1 MHELRHLQNHVST
14 QQQNIL
20 RGSEI
25 GMLPIGVVHTTLSND
40 MEKQDVL
47 VLAG

>member
-20 RGSEI
+20 RGSEK
-25 GMLPIGVVHTTLSND
+25 GMLPIVVVHTKLSSD
-40 MEKQDVL
+40 MEKKEQV
-47 VLAG
+47 VTCS